1 MKKNINLK
9 RKKILLL
16 QLYKIHLFYRLQNNS
31 MQKKIIKKCNPIIV
45 ELFSLGI
52 DKIFSDT
59 FLVYGNEFLYFE
71 YGKKLKIKNTT

>member
-1 MKKNINLK
+1 MKKNTNLK

-31 MQKKIIKKCNPIIV
+31 MQQKIIKKCDPIIV

-52 DKIFSDT
+52 NKIFSST